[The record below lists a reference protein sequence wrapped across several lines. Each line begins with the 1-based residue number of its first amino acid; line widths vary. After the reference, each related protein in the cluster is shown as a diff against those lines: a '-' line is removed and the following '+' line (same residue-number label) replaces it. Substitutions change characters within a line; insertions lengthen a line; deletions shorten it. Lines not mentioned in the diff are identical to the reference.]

1 LTDAYQLPHE
11 LSADVLLGSCMAGQL
26 SVFTGGS
33 AGLPMGSCVNSGLYF
48 YLVGKAVEYM

>member
-1 LTDAYQLPHE
+1 

-33 AGLPMGSCVNSGLYF
+33 AGLPMGSCVNSGLW
-48 YLVGKAVEYM
+48 LEKQWSICDLHSPSLWVS